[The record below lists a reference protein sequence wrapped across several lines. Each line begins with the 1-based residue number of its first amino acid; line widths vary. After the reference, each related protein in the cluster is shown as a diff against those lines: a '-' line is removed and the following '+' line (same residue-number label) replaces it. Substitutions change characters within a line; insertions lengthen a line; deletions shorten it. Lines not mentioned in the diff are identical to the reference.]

1 MDSAAP
7 ADAAL
12 ELRAEEEGAAKLR
25 AEVDAEV
32 ASMSAAALG
41 GVPRSTLANGCA
53 VSVSDRFLL
62 VFMGTRLPGS
72 TRTMDMVEVVSYS
85 NGGCRPGQCPS
96 TCRTRRRALR
106 RARRSPTR

>member
-1 MDSAAP
+1 MEAAMDSAAP

-41 GVPRSTLANGCA
+41 GASRSTLANGCA
-53 VSVSDRFLL
+53 VSVADRFFISVHGHTLA
-62 VFMGTRLPGS
+62 GINQNYGPGGS
-72 TRTMDMVEVVSYS
+72 
-85 NGGCRPGQCPS
+85 GFLQ
-96 TCRTRRRALR
+96 
-106 RARRSPTR
+106 